1 MTSRCLKTLSTLTV
15 LAGAPLI
22 AQAEMEMINNDD
34 LSAVS
39 GQLSLTF
46 NNTTTVEGD
55 ASLPNNPNPLLL
67 PITAPLA
74 ILDGFTSGV
83 LDNAGG
89 LGASAREYPVRA
101 AVPPADPGRTG
112 RGHGAGLPVLPDF
125 RATGYCGRRVRRTG
139 GERGG

>member
-1 MTSRCLKTLSTLTV
+1 MTSHCLKTLSTLTV

-22 AQAEMEMINNDD
+22 AQAGMEKINNDD

-46 NNTTTVEGD
+46 NSTTTVEGS
-55 ASLPNNPNPLLL
+55 ASVPNNPNPLLL

-83 LDNAGG
+83 
-89 LGASAREYPVRA
+89 
-101 AVPPADPGRTG
+101 
-112 RGHGAGLPVLPDF
+112 
-125 RATGYCGRRVRRTG
+125 
-139 GERGG
+139 